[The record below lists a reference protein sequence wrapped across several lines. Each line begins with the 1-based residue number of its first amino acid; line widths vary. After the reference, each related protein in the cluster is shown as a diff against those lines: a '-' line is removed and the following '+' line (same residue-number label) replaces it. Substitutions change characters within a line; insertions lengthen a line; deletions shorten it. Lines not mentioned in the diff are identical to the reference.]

1 MSGLRRGVSGRVRL
15 GEGQLGEL
23 EWAEFALLLSL
34 ILRAQRSQIVE
45 RGFRFGRVR
54 WLRRETLDG
63 EVALAVLDDDRR
75 QAQARAVEV
84 KFDLREVKRIEAEF
98 ERPTSQMRLG
108 LLAIGL

>member
-1 MSGLRRGVSGRVRL
+1 MSGLRCVSGRIGGSVHL
-15 GEGQLGEL
+15 GQGQLGEL
-23 EWAEFALLLSL
+23 EAAQFALLLSL

-98 ERPTSQMRLG
+98 ERPTSQ
-108 LLAIGL
+108 